1 VALTSSFMEI
11 RRDGSKDALSST
23 AMEESSVLGGLGS
36 ARAWTRTPAWTR
48 PRAWTR
54 PPAWVRSQLFL
65 FSLQTTNNIAKR
77 IVMNKKLAE
86 AATIAW
92 IDFSILK
99 ETKKE
104 RKELEFEK
112 ERGG

>member
-1 VALTSSFMEI
+1 
-11 RRDGSKDALSST
+11 
-23 AMEESSVLGGLGS
+23 
-36 ARAWTRTPAWTR
+36 
-48 PRAWTR
+48 
-54 PPAWVRSQLFL
+54 
-65 FSLQTTNNIAKR
+65 
-77 IVMNKKLAE
+77 MNKKLAE